1 MPTATWG
8 PLTLHEPHKLAP
20 TPSLHSAVACSAIT
34 LPLLRHKPTKDR
46 GLIKRWV
53 LSSD

>member
-1 MPTATWG
+1 MPTAPWG
-8 PLTLHEPHKLAP
+8 HLTLHEPHELAP
-20 TPSLHSAVACSAIT
+20 TPLLRSAVACSAIT

-46 GLIKRWV
+46 GLIKRWF